1 MDRAFDQG
9 IDAVRSQEQLIALV
23 ETPNIENVK
32 NYLLS
37 LAPFSAPLFVMAGV
51 AFFTLIGTII
61 QVICFNT
68 CSKE

>member
-1 MDRAFDQG
+1 MAL
-9 IDAVRSQEQLIALV
+9 IEQ
-23 ETPNIENVK
+23 PNIENVK

-51 AFFTLIGTII
+51 AFAILVATIT

-68 CSKE
+68 CSKEYA